1 MPQDAILELKMRRR
15 LYQLVMEYPG
25 LHVRELARQLDTSA
39 SLVEYHLN
47 HLLDRGLVSDMREDR
62 YQRIYPTEGQAA
74 LLGDQERRTLGLL
87 RERLPLSILLY
98 LLDQDGAVAKHKDIC
113 AALGL
118 GKSKLTFHLKKL
130 QAAGVVEKTP
140 DASFQVVRPEL
151 VSWLMVAYQ
160 PTPDMKQEFADLWLA
175 LYE

>member
-1 MPQDAILELKMRRR
+1 MRRR
-15 LYQLVMEYPG
+15 IYQCIMQYPG

-47 HLLDRGLVSDMREDR
+47 HLLARGLVTEMREDR
-62 YQRIYPTEGQAA
+62 YQRLYPAEGQAA
-74 LLGDQERRTLGLL
+74 LLGVHERRVLGLL
-87 RERLPLSILLY
+87 REPIPLSVLLFM
-98 LLDQDGAVAKHKDIC
+98 LDQEGVTAKHKDIC
-113 AALGL
+113 EALGL

-130 QAAGVVEKTP
+130 QAAEVIEKTP
-140 DASFQVVRPEL
+140 EGSFRVRKPEM

-160 PTPDMKQEFADLWLA
+160 PTPDLKQKFAELWLS